1 MRDMPFRLEAAPA
14 SLQFTSVEAFCN
26 VAVVRAVFPG
36 ALFADAENLSTVTAD
51 NLVSVP
57 MVDQFGMGVPPFG
70 SASIRA
76 EHSGLPSR
84 SLSQWCAAVLAHLFH
99 SAGVLGS
106 SFATQSIS
114 FAVGFYGI
122 HGQAHDLSNLFIAI
136 SLLTVSC
143 QRPSLISG
151 HALSS
156 SLRRVAPQCLMET
169 RSAFWRDIGN
179 PSKKRKPTEPEWLD
193 GLRA

>member
-26 VAVVRAVFPG
+26 VAVVGAVFPG

-57 MVDQFGMGVPPFG
+57 MVDQFRMGVPPFG

-84 SLSQWCAAVLAHLFH
+84 SLGNMGMKTILQKQLPDGGCFLLF
-99 SAGVLGS
+99 
-106 SFATQSIS
+106 
-114 FAVGFYGI
+114 
-122 HGQAHDLSNLFIAI
+122 
-136 SLLTVSC
+136 
-143 QRPSLISG
+143 
-151 HALSS
+151 
-156 SLRRVAPQCLMET
+156 
-169 RSAFWRDIGN
+169 
-179 PSKKRKPTEPEWLD
+179 
-193 GLRA
+193 